1 MVPPMVPRNHTFQY
15 AAPDADRYHMRF
27 DECFYINSMLT
38 YFNPLYYFSWSD
50 WLCYLFIAR

>member
-27 DECFYINSMLT
+27 DECFYINSMLI

-50 WLCYLFIAR
+50 RLCYLFIAR